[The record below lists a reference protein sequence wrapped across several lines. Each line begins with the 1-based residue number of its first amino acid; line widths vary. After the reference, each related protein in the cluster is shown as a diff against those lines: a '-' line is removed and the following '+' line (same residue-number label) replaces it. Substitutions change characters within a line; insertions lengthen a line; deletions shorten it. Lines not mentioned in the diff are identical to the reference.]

1 MLTKESEMSANRR
14 SRTAIS
20 VFAAVLTLAL
30 SAPLAVNADTVVT
43 GEDEV
48 LTVAPVAAPGVAGTS
63 GEDLRAT
70 RALAAERALLV
81 GDIGSLQEERLRAI
95 VAAAPS
101 WDETSGYGAVEAS
114 RATIGSPATSTSAEQ
129 TRLLAAQHALQG
141 GDLGSLQEDA
151 LLAVL
156 SAAPSWD
163 ETSGYGSVEA
173 SRAANAIPVAPTVST
188 TQVPAGVRWAPV
200 RTIAPASS
208 FEASRVLAAEQAL
221 QSQDL
226 GSLQEDALSAVVEA
240 SSTETDAS
248 VDEAPAPTAAD
259 LLAQFRAIELSLSQA
274 LGAVE

>member
-151 LLAVL
+151 LLAV
-156 SAAPSWD
+156 PSWD